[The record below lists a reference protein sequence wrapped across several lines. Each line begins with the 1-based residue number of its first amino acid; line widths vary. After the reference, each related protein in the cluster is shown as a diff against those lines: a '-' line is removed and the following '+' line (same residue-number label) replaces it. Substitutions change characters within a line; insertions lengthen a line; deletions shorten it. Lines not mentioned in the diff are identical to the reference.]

1 MSTHLRSQSNGGS
14 ACGHAKGRP
23 SPLDP
28 IDSRERLATVA
39 VRGGQPRQDAFDAVT
54 TPIACTATYAFSS
67 SAELRD
73 HFEGRI
79 QRDEYGRYG
88 NPTVRAAEKKLAAL
102 EDPRRDGS
110 TTDAVLFGSGMAA
123 ITTALFALVKKG
135 DHVILTGECYRR
147 TRAFV
152 TQVLGKFG
160 VESTIV
166 EIGDPDAIARAIEPR
181 TRVVLTESPTN
192 PYLRVVD
199 LPAIAEVTK
208 RYPRV
213 KLLVDAT
220 FATPVNQRPLAQG
233 ADLVLHSCTKYLGG
247 HNDLL
252 AGVVCGDESL
262 VSLVREARDVLGG
275 VLDPHAAYLLIRGL
289 KTLPLRVERQ
299 NETALGIARWLESQ
313 PEVERVFY
321 PGLTSHPDHATAKR
335 LLSGGG
341 GVVSF
346 ILRADLETT
355 ARAIDACQLAT
366 IAPSLGGVETLIEQP
381 AIMSY
386 YGLSKEERAALGI
399 ADGLVRL
406 SIGLEDPVDV
416 RDDLARVLEIVRSAK
431 RASAASADAC
441 ETKLRDQQ
449 VDEPEVHDVAC

>member
-1 MSTHLRSQSNGGS
+1 MSTHLRSKIQGG
-14 ACGHAKGRP
+14 AAPAPGK
-23 SPLDP
+23 
-28 IDSRERLATVA
+28 SRSRSFEGDGSHERLATVA
-39 VRGGQPRQDAFDAVT
+39 VRAGQPRQGAFDAVT
-54 TPIACTATYAFSS
+54 TPIACTATYAFGSS
-67 SAELRD
+67 DELRD

-88 NPTVRAAEKKLAAL
+88 NPTVSAAERKLAAL
-102 EDPRRDGS
+102 EGADGDGG
-110 TTDAVLFGSGMAA
+110 TDAVLFGSGMAA
-123 ITTALFALVKKG
+123 VTTALFALVKKG

-166 EIGDPDAIARAIEPR
+166 DVGDVAAIERAIEPR

-199 LPAIAEVTK
+199 LPAIAAITK
-208 RYPRV
+208 RHPRV

-220 FATPVNQRPLAQG
+220 FATPINQRPLTQG

-252 AGVVCGDESL
+252 AGVVCGDEAL

-289 KTLPLRVERQ
+289 KTLHLRVERQ
-299 NETALGIARWLESQ
+299 NATALGVARWLESQ
-313 PEVERVFY
+313 PEVERVYY
-321 PGLTSHPDHATAKR
+321 PGLASHPDHETAR
-335 LLSGGG
+335 TLLSGGG
-341 GVVSF
+341 GVVTF
-346 ILRADLETT
+346 VLRADLDTT
-355 ARAIDACQLAT
+355 ARALDACQLAT

-386 YGLSKEERAALGI
+386 YGLSSEERAALGI
-399 ADGLVRL
+399 QDGLVRL
-406 SIGLEDPVDV
+406 SVGLEDPADI
-416 RDDLARVLEIVRSAK
+416 RDDLARVLEIARGAARAK
-431 RASAASADAC
+431 SASA
-441 ETKLRDQQ
+441 EGRDRRGR
-449 VDEPEVHDVAC
+449 EPEAGEPELREAAY